1 MVAPMMIASGVQAA
15 LGAYSAIRG
24 SKSAKA
30 AKKEAAAAQ
39 AKKMENLGQTLD
51 YQKQLYSKFEALY
64 NPMAKEAQ
72 SSKSYGYDQ
81 SSAELQKQ
89 YANAQKNIAESQGLG
104 GIAAGASRQ
113 AQFGLATGLAQKYS
127 EGTQLRDQMR
137 MKLMGEPIKQ
147 GQYVAGAMDNI
158 SGAYGEQYKS
168 AREDQAAGEK
178 AFAAGL
184 AQVGSAVGSGLG
196 SMKEGGGSTEA
207 ASGSSSSNWMNKP
220 VSLGDPNSLASQSS
234 NFNPNSLSNT
244 NISTGS
250 LFGAAPKLSGGR

>member
-1 MVAPMMIASGVQAA
+1 MVAPMIIASGVQAA
-15 LGAYSAIRG
+15 LGAYGAIRG

-51 YQKQLYSKFEALY
+51 YQKQLYGKFEALY

-184 AQVGSAVGSGLG
+184 KEVGSALGSGIG
-196 SMKEGGGSTEA
+196 SMKEGGGGDKDDSIMKPDDLDTLPKRSTFGDGNFA
-207 ASGSSSSNWMNKP
+207 MPKTVSTPSGLTHTSTSN
-220 VSLGDPNSLASQSS
+220 G
-234 NFNPNSLSNT
+234 T
-244 NISTGS
+244 TTTG
-250 LFGAAPKLSGGR
+250 KIN

>member
-1 MVAPMMIASGVQAA
+1 MPVPAMVVASGVQAA
-15 LGAYSAIRG
+15 LGAYGAIRG

-72 SSKSYGYDQ
+72 SSKSYGFDQ
-81 SSAELQKQ
+81 SAAELQKQ
-89 YANAQKNIAESQGLG
+89 YATAQKNIAETQGLG

-127 EGTQLRDQMR
+127 EGMQLRDKMR
-137 MKLMGEPIKQ
+137 MQLMKEPIMA
-147 GQYVAGAMDNI
+147 GQYVAGAMGDI
-158 SGAYGEQYKS
+158 TSAYGEQYKS

-184 AQVGSAVGSGLG
+184 SQVGSAIGSGIG
-196 SMKEGGGSTEA
+196 AMKESPPNTEEKP
-207 ASGSSSSNWMNKP
+207 ASSDLTTKK
-220 VSLGDPNSLASQSS
+220 VSLGDQNSLASQASS
-234 NFNPNSLSNT
+234 FNPNNLSNT
-244 NISTGS
+244 NIGASS
-250 LFGAAPKLSGGR
+250 LFGAAPTIWGR

>member
-1 MVAPMMIASGVQAA
+1 
-15 LGAYSAIRG
+15 
-24 SKSAKA
+24 
-30 AKKEAAAAQ
+30 
-39 AKKMENLGQTLD
+39 
-51 YQKQLYSKFEALY
+51 
-64 NPMAKEAQ
+64 MAKEAQ

-147 GQYVAGAMDNI
+147 GQFVAGAMDNI

-168 AREDQAAGEK
+168 AREDQASGEK

-207 ASGSSSSNWMNKP
+207 ASSSSSSNWMNKP

>member
-1 MVAPMMIASGVQAA
+1 MVAPMIIASGVQAA
-15 LGAYSAIRG
+15 LGAYGAIRG

-72 SSKSYGYDQ
+72 SSKSYGFDQ
-81 SSAELQKQ
+81 SAAELQKQ
-89 YANAQKNIAESQGLG
+89 YATAQKNIAETQGLG

-127 EGTQLRDQMR
+127 EGMQLRDKMR
-137 MKLMGEPIKQ
+137 MQLMKEPIMA
-147 GQYVAGAMDNI
+147 GQYVAGAMGDITN
-158 SGAYGEQYKS
+158 AYGDQYKS
-168 AREDQAAGEK
+168 AREDQAAGEA

-184 AQVGSAVGSGLG
+184 QQVGSAIGSGIG
-196 SMKEGGGSTEA
+196 AMGGSGTP
-207 ASGSSSSNWMNKP
+207 ASPSPSSDWMNKP
-220 VSLGDPNSLASQSS
+220 VSLGDPNSLASQASS
-234 NFNPNSLSNT
+234 FNPNSLSNT
-244 NISTGS
+244 NISASS